1 MQSPLPP
8 KPEISEFD
16 AEFLIP
22 KKGGSLS
29 HFAILAWVLIGLVL
43 LGMTWLVVNK
53 FDLGRLRGP
62 DYFMTRA
69 WQAMEGGNLPEALN
83 AIQKVQGADRS
94 RPEFLR
100 LLAEYLKKTTIE
112 PALLADVLEKLESA
126 GKTQPDDVLWLSR
139 ANFANGNIQRARVA
153 WNRIPPSQRSSLMA
167 MKLNIDLLRKEGNFS
182 EAGEV
187 ERQLFRLFPDEPEI
201 ALRKAVR
208 DLDGT
213 FPEIRRAALEH
224 LLKMASNGG
233 QTGLDAVR
241 VLCRRTELTLAQA
254 EHLLKLAETY
264 SDITPDDRLM
274 IVSTLM
280 RLDPAQRAA
289 RIDAEI
295 ERYREGGADLL
306 TRVAAWLA
314 REKEH
319 TKVRELAPEEL
330 LLKSPDL
337 FPLVVQGLS
346 EQHKWQE
353 MLDLLKKGKK
363 QPVSNAR
370 AAGWRAL
377 AARNLNPTDN
387 KGTRTHLEEAIL
399 QGAAE
404 KNTLALLGAAS
415 LAESWNMTD
424 LALQACQALAEP
436 GSPREVPMLEK
447 CWELAVIQKDTS
459 LLITLAGRLLRLRP
473 DDVQYSNRRDYL
485 RLLRGVE
492 LETTL
497 PDGGTSPG
505 SASTHLLEALKAY
518 RMHDLAQAAAALRK
532 VRDIQDLTT
541 GEKAVYAGLLGVA
554 AGEVSQAYQIAEKI
568 LTESLLQEEKAF
580 LELAR

>member
-16 AEFLIP
+16 AESLIP

-29 HFAILAWVLIGLVL
+29 HFAVLAWVLIGLVL
-43 LGMTWLVVNK
+43 LGMTWLVVHK

-69 WQAMEGGNLPEALN
+69 WQAMETGNLSEALS
-83 AIQKVQGADRS
+83 AIEKVQGAARG

-100 LLAEYLKKTTIE
+100 LLAEYLKKTAIE

-139 ANFANGNIQRARVA
+139 ARFAAGDMVRSRAA
-153 WNRIPPSQRSSLMA
+153 WNRMPASQRSSLMA
-167 MKLNIDLLRKEGNFS
+167 MKLNIDLLRKEGNFR

-187 ERQLFRLFPDEPEI
+187 ERQLFQLFPDEPEI
-201 ALRKAVR
+201 AFRKAVK

-213 FPEIRRAALEH
+213 FLEIQRSAFERLFK
-224 LLKMASNGG
+224 LASNGG

-241 VLCRRTELTLAQA
+241 MLSRRTELTLAEA

-264 SDITPDDRLM
+264 PDITPDDRLM

-280 RLDPAQRAA
+280 RLDPEQRSK
-289 RIDAEI
+289 RIEAEI
-295 ERYREGGADLL
+295 ERYREGGAALL

-319 TKVRELAPEEL
+319 TRVRELVPEEL
-330 LLKSPDL
+330 LLKSSDL

-346 EQHKWQE
+346 EQQKWQE
-353 MLDLLKKGKK
+353 LMDLLKKGKK
-363 QPVSNAR
+363 LPVSNAR

-377 AARNLNPTDN
+377 ASRNLNPTDV

-399 QGAAE
+399 LGAAE

-436 GSPREVPMLEK
+436 GSPREVQMLEK

-459 LLITLAGRLLRLRP
+459 LLTTLVGKLLRLRP
-473 DDVQYSNRRDYL
+473 DDLQYSNRRDYL

-497 PDGGTSPG
+497 PDGGISPR
-505 SASTHLLEALKAY
+505 SASAHLLEALKAY
-518 RMHDLAQAAAALRK
+518 RMHDLAQASAALRK
-532 VRDIQDLTT
+532 VRDIQDFTT
-541 GEKAVYAGLLGVA
+541 GEKAVYAGLLAVA
-554 AGEVSQAYQIAEKI
+554 GGEVSQAYQIAEKI
-568 LTESLLQEEKAF
+568 RTESLLQEEKAF

>member
-1 MQSPLPP
+1 MQSLPPP

-16 AEFLIP
+16 AESLIP

-43 LGMTWLVVNK
+43 LGMTWLVVIK
-53 FDLGRLRGP
+53 FDVGRLRGP

-100 LLAEYLKKTTIE
+100 LLAEYLKKTAVE
-112 PALLADVLEKLESA
+112 PALLTDVLEKLESA
-126 GKTQPDDVLWLSR
+126 EKTQPDDVLWLSR
-139 ANFANGNIQRARVA
+139 ANFAHGNIQRARAA
-153 WNRIPPSQRSSLMA
+153 WNRMPSSQRSSLMA

-187 ERQLFRLFPDEPEI
+187 ERQLFLLFPDAPEI

-213 FPEIRRAALEH
+213 FPELQRAALEH

-233 QTGLDAVR
+233 QTGLEAVR
-241 VLCRRTELTLAQA
+241 VLCRRTELTRA
-254 EHLLKLAETY
+254 EAEQLLKRAEAY
-264 SDITPDDRLM
+264 PDITPDDRLM

-280 RLDPAQRAA
+280 RLEPAQRAA

-295 ERYREGGADLL
+295 ERYRAGDLATL

-314 REKEH
+314 REKEYDRIRRL
-319 TKVRELAPEEL
+319 VPENV

-337 FPLVVQGLS
+337 FPLVVQGLN

-353 MLDLLKKGKK
+353 LMDLLKKGKK
-363 QPVSNAR
+363 LPVSNAR

-377 AARNLNPTDN
+377 ASRHLNPTDT
-387 KGTRTHLEEAIL
+387 KGTRAHLEEAIL

-404 KNTLALLGAAS
+404 KNTLALLGAIS

-436 GSPREVPMLEK
+436 GSPREVQMLEK
-447 CWELAVIQKDTS
+447 CWELAAIQKDTS
-459 LLITLAGRLLRLRP
+459 LLTTLAGRLLRLRP
-473 DDVQYSNRRDYL
+473 DDVQYANRRDYL

-497 PDGGTSPG
+497 PDGGVAAT
-505 SASTHLLEALKAY
+505 SASVHLLEALKAY
-518 RMHDLAQAAAALRK
+518 RMHDLALAAAALRK

-541 GEKAVYAGLLGVA
+541 GEKAVYAGLLAVA
-554 AGEVSQAYQIAEKI
+554 AGEVSPAYQIAEKI
-568 LTESLLQEEKAF
+568 RTEGLLQEEKAF